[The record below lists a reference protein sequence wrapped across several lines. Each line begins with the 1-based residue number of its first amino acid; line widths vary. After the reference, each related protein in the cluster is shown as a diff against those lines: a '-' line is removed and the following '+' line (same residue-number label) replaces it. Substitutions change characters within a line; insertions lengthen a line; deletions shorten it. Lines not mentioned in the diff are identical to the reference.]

1 MTRSVSPWP
10 AQKYFTLKVKTLEKR
25 ITQHYEKTQDADL
38 AVRMVLILQV
48 RGSITTEEIQQPM
61 RHLIRQIFQTTK
73 LRRSVRRWFFYFRD
87 CFTAQEWQV
96 LLARLKRTWP
106 RLVKQVRRHIS
117 AVVMGIKKEG
127 RSLLLTAARRASPQV
142 PQASKRERIFW
153 FKQFIQRLLI

>member
-25 ITQHYEKTQDADL
+25 IAQHYEQTRDADL
-38 AVRMVLILQV
+38 AVRMVNLLHV
-48 RGSITTEEIQQPM
+48 RGALTTEKIQRPAY
-61 RHLIRQIFQTTK
+61 HLIRQIFQTTK

-87 CFTAQEWQV
+87 YFTPQEWQV
-96 LLARLKRTWP
+96 LLARLKRILP
-106 RLVKQVRRHIS
+106 RLVKQVGRHIS

-127 RSLLLTAARRASPQV
+127 RSLLLTAARRALPQV
-142 PQASKRERIFW
+142 SQASKRERIFW